1 MTKRIYVGNLSY
13 ETTDAK
19 LSELFGTIGPVA
31 SVTLITEPGTGRS
44 KGFAFVEM
52 ADDAQA
58 VAAISALNEKELDGR
73 NIKVAEARPKTEGT
87 GRMGGGGGGG
97 GGRRDFSGGRRPRY

>member
-1 MTKRIYVGNLSY
+1 MTKRMYVGNLSY

-19 LSELFGTIGPVA
+19 LSELFGAVGQVA

-52 ADDAQA
+52 AEDAKA
-58 VAAISALNEKELDGR
+58 DEAITQLNDKPLDGR
-73 NIKVAEARPKTEGT
+73 NIKVAEARPKPEGS
-87 GRMGGGGGGG
+87 GRMGGG
-97 GGRRDFSGGRRPRY
+97 RRDDRGERRPRW